1 MTDFYNKSCER
12 FYEKYPY
19 IYDWFMASKKR
30 VSGLKA
36 FKFVST
42 AIMYAAYILLLAFL
56 GVSGDMRIIRAV
68 VVPAFVFLFV
78 TAVRKGIN
86 ARRPYEKY
94 PIKPVI
100 PKSTKGKSCPS
111 RHTACAFIIA
121 LAVLYVSVP
130 FGICLLILSV
140 FIGISRPVM
149 GVHFPLDVTFA
160 AVIAVVL
167 GIVGFYI
174 IP

>member
-1 MTDFYNKSCER
+1 MTDFYIKSCER
-12 FYEKYPY
+12 FYEKYLR
-19 IYDWFMASKKR
+19 IYEWFAASEGR
-30 VSGLKA
+30 IRGLKI
-36 FKFVST
+36 FKSVST
-42 AIMYAAYILLLAFL
+42 AVMYAAYIFLLVFL
-56 GVSGDMRIIRAV
+56 GITGDMRVIRAV

-78 TAVRKGIN
+78 TVVRKGIN
-86 ARRPYEKY
+86 APRPYEKY
-94 PIKPVI
+94 PIKPII

-130 FGICLLILSV
+130 LGICLLILSV

-149 GVHFPLDVTFA
+149 GVHFPIDVTFA

-167 GIVGFYI
+167 GIIGFFV

>member
-12 FYEKYPY
+12 FYEKYPR
-19 IYDWFMASKKR
+19 IYEWFTASEKR
-30 VSGLKA
+30 VSGLKV
-36 FKFVST
+36 FKSVST
-42 AIMYAAYILLLAFL
+42 AVMYAAYILLLVFL

-78 TAVRKGIN
+78 TVVRKGIN
-86 ARRPYEKY
+86 AQRPYEKY
-94 PIKPVI
+94 SIKPVI

-121 LAVLYVSVP
+121 LAVLYVNVP
-130 FGICLLILSV
+130 IGICLLILSV
-140 FIGISRPVM
+140 FIGVSRPVM
-149 GVHFPLDVTFA
+149 GVHFPFDVLFA
-160 AVIAVVL
+160 AVIAVFL
-167 GIVGFYI
+167 GIIGFYV

>member
-1 MTDFYNKSCER
+1 MIGFYNKSCER
-12 FYEKYPY
+12 FYEKYPR
-19 IYDWFMASKKR
+19 IYEWFTASQKR
-30 VSGLKA
+30 VSGLKI
-36 FKFVST
+36 FKSLST
-42 AIMYAAYILLLAFL
+42 AVMYAAYILLLVFL
-56 GVSGDMRIIRAV
+56 GATGDIRIIKAV

-78 TAVRKGIN
+78 TVARKGIN
-86 ARRPYEKY
+86 APRPYERY
-94 PIKPVI
+94 SIKPVI

-121 LAVLYVSVP
+121 LAVLYVNVP
-130 FGICLLILSV
+130 LGICLLILSV

-160 AVIAVVL
+160 AVIAIVL
-167 GIVGFYI
+167 GIIGFFV

>member
-1 MTDFYNKSCER
+1 MTDFYIKSCER
-12 FYEKYPY
+12 FYEKYLR
-19 IYDWFMASKKR
+19 IYEWFTASQKR
-30 VSGLKA
+30 VSGLKI
-36 FKFVST
+36 FKSLST
-42 AIMYAAYILLLAFL
+42 AVMYAAYILLLVFL
-56 GVSGDMRIIRAV
+56 GVAGDMRIIRAV

-78 TAVRKGIN
+78 TVVRKRIN
-86 ARRPYEKY
+86 APRPYERY

-100 PKSTKGKSCPS
+100 PKSTRGKSCPS

-121 LAVLYVSVP
+121 LAVMYVNVP
-130 FGICLLILSV
+130 LGICLLLLSV
-140 FIGISRPVM
+140 FIGISRPIM

-167 GIVGFYI
+167 GIVGFFV